1 MKNSPLKIFLLV
13 LLVVLLLLPLQWLPD
28 FTVGSY
34 EVKRV
39 ALLSDVL
46 PDSAAQAELPVLPAL
61 PADSGRSAL
70 TAASAGDPRSSARR
84 DSCPKGVV
92 CIEDYAGPE
101 GQGMAPFYRALG
113 RAKSLGRPVRVAYLG
128 DSFIEVDILTSS
140 LRRMLQ
146 QRFGGSGVGYLEM
159 APPYAA
165 NRATVTQR
173 SGGWATHCLLDKG
186 RYERQRLSLSGRY
199 FLPQGTAWT
208 EVRGVK
214 QRGLDTA
221 EVHTLYLR
229 TSTQTEA
236 GVKLGDG
243 PMLALR
249 AAGTGR
255 IEALTQTGRAGKVR
269 WQVPAGGGVTCWGV
283 AEESRS
289 GVVVDNYSLRGSSG
303 TVLAEI
309 PMQNLSEL
317 AAVRPYDLVVVQFGL
332 NVANKKQL
340 NYSHYAA
347 QMKTVLEH
355 LKQAFPNAGILLVG
369 VGDREDRI
377 NGELRTLPGILA
389 LSRYQQNLAADCRVA
404 FWNLFEGMGG
414 EGSIRRMAE
423 AKPAEAGKDYTHIN
437 MHGGERVA
445 KALFKAIMHGYEQHR

>member
-13 LLVVLLLLPLQWLPD
+13 LVVVLLLLPLQWLPD
-28 FTVGSY
+28 ITVGNY

-39 ALLSDVL
+39 ELLSDVL
-46 PDSAAQAELPVLPAL
+46 PDTLAAGELPAL
-61 PADSGRSAL
+61 PALPSD
-70 TAASAGDPRSSARR
+70 TARAVASVPAVRR

-92 CIEDYAGPE
+92 CIEDYAGPG
-101 GQGMAPFYRALG
+101 GQGMAPFYNALS
-113 RAKSLGRPVRVAYLG
+113 RVKSLDRPVRVAYLG

-140 LRRMLQ
+140 LRRLLQ

-165 NRATVTQR
+165 NRATVVQR
-173 SGGWATHCLLDKG
+173 SGGWSTHCLLDKG
-186 RYERQRLSLSGRY
+186 KYERQRLSLSGRY

-214 QRGLDTA
+214 QPRLDTA

-243 PMLALR
+243 PMLAMR

-255 IEALTQTGRAGKVR
+255 IEALTHTGRAGKVR

-283 AEESRS
+283 AEESRH

-309 PMQNLSEL
+309 PLQNLSEL
-317 AAVRPYDLVVVQFGL
+317 NAVRPYDLVVVQFGL

-340 NYSHYAA
+340 NYSNYTA
-347 QMKTVLEH
+347 QMKTVVEH
-355 LKQAFPNAGILLVG
+355 LKQAFPDAGILLVG

-389 LSRYQQNLAADCRVA
+389 LSRYQQQLAADCQIA
-404 FWNLFEGMGG
+404 FWNLFQGMGG
-414 EGSIRRMAE
+414 EGSIKRMAE

-445 KALFKAIMHGYEQHR
+445 KALFKAIMNGYEQNRP

>member
-1 MKNSPLKIFLLV
+1 M
-13 LLVVLLLLPLQWLPD
+13 
-28 FTVGSY
+28 
-34 EVKRV
+34 
-39 ALLSDVL
+39 
-46 PDSAAQAELPVLPAL
+46 
-61 PADSGRSAL
+61 
-70 TAASAGDPRSSARR
+70 
-84 DSCPKGVV
+84 
-92 CIEDYAGPE
+92 
-101 GQGMAPFYRALG
+101 
-113 RAKSLGRPVRVAYLG
+113 
-128 DSFIEVDILTSS
+128 
-140 LRRMLQ
+140 
-146 QRFGGSGVGYLEM
+146 
-159 APPYAA
+159 
-165 NRATVTQR
+165 
-173 SGGWATHCLLDKG
+173 
-186 RYERQRLSLSGRY
+186 
-199 FLPQGTAWT
+199 
-208 EVRGVK
+208 
-214 QRGLDTA
+214 
-221 EVHTLYLR
+221 
-229 TSTQTEA
+229 
-236 GVKLGDG
+236 KLGDG

-309 PMQNLSEL
+309 PLQNLSEL

-340 NYSHYAA
+340 DYSHYAA
-347 QMKTVLEH
+347 QMKTVVEH
-355 LKQAFPNAGILLVG
+355 LKQAFPGAGILLVG

-389 LSRYQQNLAADCRVA
+389 LSRYQQRLAADCQVA